1 MELLDDESAAG
12 PDSDRS
18 LILRLREANKNLLYA
33 ALSARDSLADAESA
47 LDNQERFFAVL
58 AHELRSPLV
67 PIKLVASALDALPES
82 RDGLPRLRQTLTRQV
97 EYLVHL
103 VNGLDDVTRIKHGK
117 LVLDMRI
124 VRPAEAMET
133 ALVMAR
139 PLTEARQQHLTLQFP
154 QDPLLV
160 RGDLDRFVQVF
171 FNLLSN
177 AVKFT
182 PSRGTISV
190 ALQRNGDS
198 VSIAIQD
205 SGPGIAPA
213 FLPFMFDMFAQNE
226 RTPGSFAGR
235 FGHWPFI
242 SALAGRVARGDGVN
256 RQHNSWCWLYRHGH
270 TTASIAPCRRHV
282 NHGDSTLALR
292 NFGVIP
298 TFTSVC
304 QTRRT

>member
-133 ALVMAR
+133 ALEMAR

-160 RGDLDRFVQVF
+160 RGDLDRLVQVF

-198 VSIAIQD
+198 VSSPFRIA
-205 SGPGIAPA
+205 APA
-213 FLPFMFDMFAQNE
+213 SLPL
-226 RTPGSFAGR
+226 SFRSCLICLLRMAHPRIIRGPVR
-235 FGHWPFI
+235 
-242 SALAGRVARGDGVN
+242 ALAF
-256 RQHNSWCWLYRHGH
+256 H
-270 TTASIAPCRRHV
+270 
-282 NHGDSTLALR
+282 
-292 NFGVIP
+292 
-298 TFTSVC
+298 
-304 QTRRT
+304 